1 LGPGRRL
8 EHDWK
13 QAGVIGYLRGTV
25 VERRVAGDS
34 ALELVI
40 DVGGVGYRVFVT
52 PRLASNLSAG
62 RPAAGGSLDPRSM
75 GEPEVTLSIH
85 THVREGA
92 ITLYGFAGAD
102 ERRAFELLLG
112 AHGVGPSLALAVVAV
127 HGPVRLVEIVTAGDV
142 DALTLVPGVGR
153 KTAMRLLVDL
163 KARFDQLDGTFE
175 TVFIDRATSDG
186 AARAAGVDGPEASPS
201 TDPGRSATAEVSEA
215 LLGLGYGPEEVR
227 SVLRALPDD
236 GTVSEL
242 LRSALRQ
249 LAPRR

>member
-1 LGPGRRL
+1 M
-8 EHDWK
+8 
-13 QAGVIGYLRGTV
+13 IGYLRGSV

-40 DVGGVGYRVFVT
+40 DVGGVGYRVLVT
-52 PRLASNLSAG
+52 PRLASNLAAVRPRTEASAG
-62 RPAAGGSLDPRSM
+62 RRDAAGA
-75 GEPEVTLSIH
+75 EVALSIH

-92 ITLYGFAGAD
+92 ITLYGFADAD

-127 HGPVRLVEIVTAGDV
+127 HRPARLVEIVTAGDI

-163 KARFDQLDGTFE
+163 KARFDQLDGTFDAL
-175 TVFIDRATSDG
+175 FADG
-186 AARAAGVDGPEASPS
+186 TPGGGLRRDGVDGTEAHPEQDRA
-201 TDPGRSATAEVSEA
+201 RSSAAEVSEA
-215 LLGLGYGPEEVR
+215 LLGLGYGPDEVR
-227 SVLRALPDD
+227 SALGALPEE

-242 LRSALRQ
+242 LRFALRQ